1 MNHNFLNIATD
12 SGQKGDAIL
21 PWTRF
26 IKPGKGQ
33 NGSSKEISRG
43 VWIVHLDASFK
54 YSRHTRGRPARG
66 VSHVQFPCSTT
77 CGVVVHLAR
86 DAYLYYCINSIS
98 IYINECQWLIFIS

>member
-1 MNHNFLNIATD
+1 MD
-12 SGQKGDAIL
+12 SD
-21 PWTRF
+21 PNDHVTRPCNRSK
-26 IKPGKGQ
+26 IDGT
-33 NGSSKEISRG
+33 GSSGLSTSTYKG
-43 VWIVHLDASFK
+43 TWIVHLDASFK

-66 VSHVQFPCSTT
+66 FSHVQFPCSTT